1 MKSKENSRNRLSYWQ
16 LIFCKSKVNGAPH
29 KDDDLP
35 VSNWDWPT
43 DTYLSS
49 RRSRN
54 EPLVGVLQASAVQE
68 LACSAQLLDDGY

>member
-54 EPLVGVLQASAVQE
+54 EPRVGAGECRGAASERRTGAGV
-68 LACSAQLLDDGY
+68 

>member
-1 MKSKENSRNRLSYWQ
+1 MKSKQNSRNRLSYWQ
-16 LIFCKSKVNGAPH
+16 LIFCKSKVNGAPY

-49 RRSRN
+49 RRSHN
-54 EPLVGVLQASAVQE
+54 EPLVGVGERRGAASERRTGAGV
-68 LACSAQLLDDGY
+68 